1 LIEKFAGNRDL
12 ASQEAR
18 KSSVKIF
25 AKSGAWC
32 IIETEDWQM
41 NRRLPV
47 PDQRVFVT
55 SNHILRKTMVTFSVL
70 VLETR

>member
-1 LIEKFAGNRDL
+1 MIEKFAGNRDL
-12 ASQEAR
+12 ASRERLEKAL
-18 KSSVKIF
+18 KIF
-25 AKSGAWC
+25 KVGAWC

-55 SNHILRKTMVTFSVL
+55 SNHIHRKTVVTFSVL